1 MDRLSSLQLAVMAAV
16 CVAATSAASGRSS
29 NALTSGGVLTGCI
42 DDSDCQKLGEGSKYA
57 CFLVRILAREGREEG
72 QMGPQLTCKKA

>member
-1 MDRLSSLQLAVMAAV
+1 MDRLSSVLAVMAAV
-16 CVAATSAASGRSS
+16 CVAAASAASGRSS

-57 CFLVRILAREGREEG
+57 CFLVRILEEGRGRRER
-72 QMGPQLTCKKA
+72 GPLLS

>member
-1 MDRLSSLQLAVMAAV
+1 MDRLSSVLAVMAAV
-16 CVAATSAASGRSS
+16 CVAAASAASGRSS

-57 CFLVRILAREGREEG
+57 CFLVRTLKLKEG
-72 QMGPQLTCKKA
+72 QRRRGGF